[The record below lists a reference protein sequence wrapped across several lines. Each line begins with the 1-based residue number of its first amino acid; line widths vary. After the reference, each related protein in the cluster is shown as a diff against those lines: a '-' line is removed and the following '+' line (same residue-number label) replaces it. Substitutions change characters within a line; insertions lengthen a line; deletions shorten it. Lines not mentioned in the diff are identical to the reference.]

1 MPKFKGNR
9 NSYNK
14 RPCKLHDFKE
24 ITDLL
29 FEIAEFDS
37 DPGHRK
43 KNYLNSK
50 IAKWNNF
57 QPKYQH
63 TVATQTEN
71 IQDIQDIQSKDQE
84 KHCYCC
90 DQVLTPNHKF
100 DCP

>member
-14 RPCKLHDFKE
+14 RHCNLQDFKE

-29 FEIAEFDS
+29 FEIAELDS

-71 IQDIQDIQSKDQE
+71 IQTFRTFKTFRNQKSIAI
-84 KHCYCC
+84 
-90 DQVLTPNHKF
+90 VVMKF
-100 DCP
+100 